1 VFWGAGE
8 CSRSLSGCFRH
19 MNGSWHPVFI
29 RQQRVLRNS
38 LRVTDMTTSHDPFR
52 VLEVDRCHNGIVIRF
67 ADGTM
72 FFYGSEFLY
81 KHRAADGNREVA
93 DDPGAL

>member
-1 VFWGAGE
+1 
-8 CSRSLSGCFRH
+8 
-19 MNGSWHPVFI
+19 
-29 RQQRVLRNS
+29 
-38 LRVTDMTTSHDPFR
+38 MTVSPNPIHI
-52 VLEVDRCHNGIVIRF
+52 VEADRCHNGIVIRF

-81 KHRAADGNREVA
+81 EHRVANGNREVA

>member
-1 VFWGAGE
+1 
-8 CSRSLSGCFRH
+8 
-19 MNGSWHPVFI
+19 MNGSCHPVFI

-38 LRVTDMTTSHDPFR
+38 LRVTGMTTSHDPIR

-72 FFYGSEFLY
+72 FFYGLEFLY
-81 KHRAADGNREVA
+81 RHRAADGNREVA
-93 DDPGAL
+93 DEPEAL